1 MLSTPLGRITV
12 RLDGVPIPYE
22 LVPRAPDRLCPDVK
36 GRFLLR
42 VPLLPDGRPHLLS
55 CRIEGH
61 RPSAR
66 DDINSG
72 ERLELK
78 SFYKGDTKL
87 SLGMEG
93 ESGCATYDYENG
105 YLTDGV
111 QYELLPSTKTAKYT
125 FGVAWISP
133 CTDKNEI
140 QTWFGADPTL

>member
-1 MLSTPLGRITV
+1 MIFLFL
-12 RLDGVPIPYE
+12 RLQEMCI
-22 LVPRAPDRLCPDVK
+22 
-36 GRFLLR
+36 
-42 VPLLPDGRPHLLS
+42 
-55 CRIEGH
+55 
-61 RPSAR
+61 R
-66 DDINSG
+66 DS
-72 ERLELK
+72 
-78 SFYKGDTKL
+78 